1 MSLEKILGV
10 DKVYCIS
17 LRKKEN
23 EWNSILENIHNNGFP
38 SCVIFEGIDGKL
50 YKDKLPQTVGVWE
63 EYILKNGIQRTNHE
77 QFSTYGAIG
86 CYLSHT
92 TIWKDMMENGY
103 ERVLI
108 FEDDIWFCNNFI
120 EKVKERALYI
130 PEEYDF
136 LFLDVA
142 KSFSSTRV
150 NRYFQRINE
159 LFFGLHAY
167 IISSNAAKVLL
178 PRIFPI
184 EIQIDSYISYLGNLG
199 NLNMYF
205 TSDLCGQKIHFSS
218 IQTMCNSCD
227 VKKSGNNFN
236 IIFALFFVS
245 IFAFLIVA
253 IMKPEL
259 FSRRK

>member
-17 LRKKEN
+17 LRKKED
-23 EWNSILENIHNNGFP
+23 EWDSILKNIHNNGFP
-38 SCVIFEGIDGKL
+38 SCVIFEGIDGKA
-50 YKDKLPQTVGVWE
+50 YKNKLSQTVGVWE
-63 EYILKNGIQRTNHE
+63 EYILKNGIQRANHE

-86 CYLSHT
+86 CYLSHA
-92 TIWKDMMENGY
+92 TIWKDMLENGY

-108 FEDDIWFCNNFI
+108 FEDDISFLNNFI

-184 EIQIDSYISYLGNLG
+184 EIQIDSYISYLGNLE

-205 TSDLCGQKIHFSS
+205 TTDLCRQKIHFSS

-227 VKKSGNNFN
+227 AKKGGNNFS
-236 IIFALFFVS
+236 IIFTLFLVS
-245 IFAFLIVA
+245 ILVILIVTT
-253 IMKPEL
+253 IKPEL
-259 FSRRK
+259 FFRQK